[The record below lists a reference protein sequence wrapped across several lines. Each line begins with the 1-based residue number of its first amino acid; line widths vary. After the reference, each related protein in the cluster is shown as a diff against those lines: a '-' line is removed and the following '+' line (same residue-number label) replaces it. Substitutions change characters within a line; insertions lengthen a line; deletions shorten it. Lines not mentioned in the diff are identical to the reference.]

1 MAIRHEHPAGP
12 SWKKSVDAVEMGQR
26 SYLRYPSGRDE
37 AEFVALMRLS
47 RRLHHPW
54 VTTMD
59 AEGFQQYLGRS
70 GRPDVE
76 ALLVCR
82 RDSDEIAGFLNLSQI
97 YYGGFCNAMCGYAA
111 FAPSAA
117 QGYLRE
123 GLSLTLRH
131 AFVTLRLHRVE
142 ANIQPGNER
151 SQRLAAACGFRLEGF
166 SPRYLKI
173 GGRWRDHERWAVTV
187 EDWRRRPHAG

>member
-1 MAIRHEHPAGP
+1 MAISHRHPAGP
-12 SWKKSVDAVEMGQR
+12 ICGRPLEAVETGKR
-26 SYLRYPSGRDE
+26 AYLRHPNANDE
-37 AEFVALMRLS
+37 AEFVALMQLS

-59 AEGFQQYLGRS
+59 SDAFRQYVSRS
-70 GRPDVE
+70 QRPDAE

-82 RDSDEIAGFLNLSQI
+82 RDSDEIAGFFNLSQI

-111 FAPSAA
+111 FAPSAG
-117 QGYLRE
+117 QGYLGE

-131 AFVTLRLHRVE
+131 AFATLRLHRVE

-151 SQRLAAACGFRLEGF
+151 SKQLAAACGFRREGF

-173 GGRWRDHERWAVTV
+173 GGRWRDHERWAITV
-187 EDWRRRPHAG
+187 EDWRRRRHAG